1 MRARAV
7 AAVVGLA
14 VLAAGA
20 EARAGAPLAAA
31 AGASPRPA
39 ECSPSAPRGGAERVW
54 DRARSPGLASY
65 CSALARGYAR
75 LRRTPEAALQAAA
88 AASRILPNQV
98 APQVLEA
105 RALVALGRYPEAWQ
119 RFSGVR
125 SRARRELEVPA
136 ALHDFAVAASATGHG
151 AEALAAYR
159 ALVPRAGLL
168 DEARRLRVL
177 VEASVTT
184 MATGPQAL
192 DEAIGYLNE
201 ARRRSVH
208 PGLEPLVL
216 GALALALDRQ
226 GHTQQARGLLSETTL
241 PDQLLPSEG
250 EADKPLPAAKGFLRS
265 NVPLVPAAERDALAA
280 ILLERLNPEEAGER
294 WKAFLSG
301 PGGRGAWAEHAR
313 KKQAA
318 VEAARARS
326 R

>member
-1 MRARAV
+1 MGMRAN

-14 VLAAGA
+14 VLALAAG
-20 EARAGAPLAAA
+20 ARAGAPLAAA
-31 AGASPRPA
+31 AVASPRPP

-54 DRARSPGLASY
+54 DRARAPGLASY

-88 AASRILPNQV
+88 AAARILPNQV

-105 RALVALGRYPEAWQ
+105 RALVALGRYAEAWE
-119 RFSGVR
+119 RFSGAR

-136 ALHDFAVAASATGHG
+136 ALHDFAIAASATGHA

-168 DEARRLRVL
+168 DEARRVRVL
-177 VEASVTT
+177 LEASVTT

-226 GHTQQARGLLSETTL
+226 GHSQQARGLLAETTL
-241 PDQLLPSEG
+241 PEALLPGEG
-250 EADKPLPAAKGFLRS
+250 EAGSARAAKVPLRNNLPMLPA
-265 NVPLVPAAERDALAA
+265 VERDALSA
-280 ILLERLNPEEAGER
+280 ILLERLNPEEARER
-294 WKAFLSG
+294 WKAFLGG

-313 KKQAA
+313 KKQSAL
-318 VEAARARS
+318 EAPRARS